1 VAVNAPI
8 APRRGSGDRDDRG
21 LAARAAAGD
30 EQAFTALYDRHAPA
44 LLAFACQYVGD
55 RATAEDVVQQTFL
68 AAHRVLREGTQLE
81 HPRAWLFHV
90 ARNNALSAVRDRP
103 PAGVA
108 ADLSDEL
115 LDRAAAVP
123 AQVERREALEEVV
136 RDIVALPA
144 EQRAALA
151 LFELGDMSQTEIAE
165 ALACKPEKVKALVF
179 QARTS
184 LTSQREARSASCAS
198 VREKLATFHGGA
210 LNQRMIRLHL
220 RHCRPCTAYRDELR
234 DRRRKLALLLPVL
247 PLPGMREAVL
257 GAFGGGA
264 GAAAHAPGLGAVRRA
279 HWAAAGTAAT
289 VVVAGVALAGWPSGH
304 DRREA
309 AVRRPP
315 PAAVPMSSAPVA
327 APRRAKRPARDPAP
341 RRRRAHAAELAPRVA
356 ARAAHPRPVVERTAG
371 PVAPEAL
378 RPRPSPAPPPKAT
391 PEPAASPEPTVPL
404 PPAAT
409 AEPVVAA
416 PPPPPPCSDHSNASD
431 QGLANGQGHS
441 KCNDSGRPASAG

>member
-1 VAVNAPI
+1 MAF
-8 APRRGSGDRDDRG
+8 PRRPQQRPERG
-21 LAARAAAGD
+21 A
-30 EQAFTALYDRHAPA
+30 
-44 LLAFACQYVGD
+44 
-55 RATAEDVVQQTFL
+55 
-68 AAHRVLREGTQLE
+68 
-81 HPRAWLFHV
+81 
-90 ARNNALSAVRDRP
+90 RP
-103 PAGVA
+103 PAGRSGGRP
-108 ADLSDEL
+108 LG
-115 LDRAAAVP
+115 RAARPRRRGARE
-123 AQVERREALEEVV
+123 VERREALEEVV

-378 RPRPSPAPPPKAT
+378 RPRPSPALRRRRLRSRPPRRSRRSRRRRRRQRSRSSPRRRRRRRAAITAT
-391 PEPAASPEPTVPL
+391 PPTRAWRTAKGTPSATTAAGPRQP
-404 PPAAT
+404 
-409 AEPVVAA
+409 AEPVFTDSAA
-416 PPPPPPCSDHSNASD
+416 ATHHRRIQAQRTSRSAATQPGSSWDPAERSIS
-431 QGLANGQGHS
+431 
-441 KCNDSGRPASAG
+441 ASAAARGIAAR